1 MKRFVTVL
9 VLFFAVM
16 NLGFTPPASA
26 GLPLSLLSSDVPSLA
41 PMLEKTI
48 PGVVNIST
56 KTKIRVQENPL
67 FSDPFFR
74 RFFDLPNVP
83 RERESQSLGS
93 GVIIDA
99 KKGYVLTNNHVIDK
113 ADEITVTLGDRRS
126 FTAKVIGTDPEVD
139 LAVIQIDADNLTA

>member
-1 MKRFVTVL
+1 
-9 VLFFAVM
+9 
-16 NLGFTPPASA
+16 
-26 GLPLSLLSSDVPSLA
+26 
-41 PMLEKTI
+41 MLEKTI

-67 FSDPFFR
+67 FNDPFFR
-74 RFFDLPNVP
+74 RFFDVPKMP

-99 KKGYVLTNNHVIDK
+99 DKGYILTNNHVIDK

-126 FTAKVIGTDPEVD
+126 FAAKVIGADPEVD
-139 LAVIQIDADNLTA
+139 MAVIQIDADNITAVPIADSDAWAWAIWT